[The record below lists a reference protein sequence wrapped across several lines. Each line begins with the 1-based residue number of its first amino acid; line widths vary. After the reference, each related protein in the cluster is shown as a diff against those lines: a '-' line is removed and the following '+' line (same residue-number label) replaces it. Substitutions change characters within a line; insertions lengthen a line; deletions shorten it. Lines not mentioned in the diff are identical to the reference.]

1 MSQSVPVTFDE
12 FSKIRI
18 LDPAQFEASEKLKE
32 ECREF
37 TQKTDDFNNIVQ
49 AFLDMMN
56 EKAKQ
61 IEEEKLKVFKKS
73 TCLNAVH
80 INNSDLSFQ
89 AIGLRNRVESQVE
102 LRKSTQN
109 QLQTLIRERQAE
121 LDRLTQQ
128 ADSLF
133 KVQQEQQSLIDSLSS
148 K

>member
-1 MSQSVPVTFDE
+1 MSQQPSVTFDE

-49 AFLDMMN
+49 AFLDMMDD
-56 EKAKQ
+56 KAKQ
-61 IEEEKLKVFKKS
+61 IEEEKLKA
-73 TCLNAVH
+73 C
-80 INNSDLSFQ
+80 I
-89 AIGLRNRVESQVE
+89 AIGLRNRVESQAE
-102 LRKSTQN
+102 HRKSTQM
-109 QLQTLIRERQAE
+109 QLQTLIKERQAE

-128 ADSLF
+128 AESLA
-133 KVQQEQQSLIDSLSS
+133 KVQQEQQTLIDNLSS